1 MGGLNI
7 LKSNRF
13 SQDMLLGIYEHY
25 RKCSVN
31 ERNVKTSEQEEIF
44 KYSVREIKNFYT
56 DVPIDRK
63 DRDFPSI
70 LFDLNKIMDKL
81 DMEEMDRFLII
92 MLVHDNVY
100 LTLLDVYR
108 FLEEHFSEIRSFPET
123 WEIMISLRK
132 MFIRGSIFCPV
143 F

>member
-1 MGGLNI
+1 MSGLNI
-7 LKSNRF
+7 LKSSRF
-13 SQDMLLGIYEHY
+13 NNDMLLGVYEHY
-25 RKCSVN
+25 RKCAVN
-31 ERNVKTSEQEEIF
+31 RSNVKKSEQEEIF
-44 KYSVREIKNFYT
+44 KYSVREIQDFYT

-63 DRDFPSI
+63 DKDFPNI
-70 LFDLNKIMDKL
+70 LFNLNKIMDRL
-81 DMEEMDRFLII
+81 GMEEKDRFLII

-100 LTLLDVYR
+100 LTLPDIYR

-132 MFIRGSIFCPV
+132 MFIGGSVFCPV

>member
-25 RKCSVN
+25 RKCSASG
-31 ERNVKTSEQEEIF
+31 RNVNKNEQLEIF
-44 KYSVREIKNFYT
+44 KYSVREIQDFYT
-56 DVPIDRK
+56 SVPVDRRDK
-63 DRDFPSI
+63 DFPNI
-70 LFDLNKIMDKL
+70 LLNLNKIMDRL
-81 DMEEMDRFLII
+81 DMEEKDRFLIT
-92 MLVHDNVY
+92 MLIHDNVY
-100 LTLLDVYR
+100 LTLPDIYR